1 MAKTYF
7 VSGIGTDVG
16 KTVASAI
23 LCKALRAAYWK
34 PVQSGTILGSDKDT
48 IRELCGA
55 EQLIFEEA
63 YALKEPLS
71 PHTAARIE
79 NVSIDPKSLEIPK
92 HEGNCIIE
100 GAGGLLV
107 PITRNVLY
115 LDWIKEHE
123 LPVILISRHYLGSI
137 NHTLMSLDVL
147 KNNGVSLT
155 GILFIGKDNDHNE
168 ALICERYFARNLGN
182 IPEVAVLNETFVTIY
197 ADELLN
203 NWRKLNFMD
212 LLES

>member
-1 MAKTYF
+1 
-7 VSGIGTDVG
+7 
-16 KTVASAI
+16 
-23 LCKALRAAYWK
+23 
-34 PVQSGTILGSDKDT
+34 
-48 IRELCGA
+48 
-55 EQLIFEEA
+55 
-63 YALKEPLS
+63 
-71 PHTAARIE
+71 
-79 NVSIDPKSLEIPK
+79 
-92 HEGNCIIE
+92 
-100 GAGGLLV
+100 
-107 PITRNVLY
+107 
-115 LDWIKEHE
+115 
-123 LPVILISRHYLGSI
+123 
-137 NHTLMSLDVL
+137 MSLDVL